1 MKTVNIYLRSVK
13 QDGMNHLAMFDSKGN
28 GAIDTLET
36 FVHAGTDVV
45 WQLDCMSGIKS
56 ITKISPELKE
66 SKIFK
71 TGTKKRLFCKG
82 FRLHVS
88 EDIKTD
94 TREKYFIDYIP
105 CNSEETVTIDPYLH
119 VPPPH
124 DN

>member
-1 MKTVNIYLRSVK
+1 MKTVNIYMRSVK

-36 FVHAGTDVV
+36 FVDAGDDVV

-56 ITKISPELKE
+56 ITKISPELKN
-66 SKIFK
+66 SKIFI
-71 TGTKKRLFCKG
+71 TGVKKRLFCKG

-105 CNSEETVTIDPYLH
+105 CNSEKTVTIDPYLH
-119 VPPPH
+119 FPPPH
-124 DN
+124 